1 MSEQTYRT
9 GLSFLKY
16 VQLNSYFLR
25 RVIKDPKVRK
35 VEMRKANAF
44 KDAVFER
51 VEGDAETPIE
61 DLPRQIHQLK

>member
-16 VQLNSYFLR
+16 IQLNSYFLR

-44 KDAVFER
+44 KEAVFER